1 MSDTQNAADRLR
13 IEDAY
18 PLGHAQ
24 AGMIFHNEMHAESS
38 IYHDIV
44 TFQLRLRFDLGALTA
59 VLDELVAAHPV
70 LRTRFR
76 LKNASR
82 PLQIVMSGGRMAI
95 THRDLT
101 RFSEA
106 AQEAY
111 REEWLTTEKRHA
123 FDLESATP
131 IRVHTHV
138 LGEERWELVF
148 SFHHA
153 LLDGWSLG
161 LLLSAFI
168 DAYVARL
175 QGGTTT
181 RRVLACRYRDY
192 IKLEQDA
199 LQQPAATDFWR
210 GLLEG
215 ATPSDPPRSVGTGH
229 LGMERRG
236 LPLEGPR
243 SAAIRALAKRLRVSV
258 KHVLLALHL
267 KALGAICGQDQVVS
281 GVVTNG
287 RPEQDGGDAVLGLFL
302 NSVPFTLCTRG
313 LNWEALIVATFA
325 HEQALW
331 PHRRLPLSEIMRLHN
346 GRTLFETLF
355 NYTHFHNYGGL
366 VGGEGGII
374 LERSGFEHSNY
385 PLVVQAGQ
393 EADGSAVYLYVEADR
408 AVFSPAQIERMVA
421 IYTDALGRMLAD
433 PTACS
438 DIADFVPASDRQ
450 QLLAW
455 AGLPGEGGVSLSGRF
470 AQTAQQVPDA
480 IA

>member
-1 MSDTQNAADRLR
+1 MSDIHSAADRLR

-24 AGMIFHNEMHAESS
+24 AGMIFHNQLHADSS

-44 TFQLRLRFDLGALTA
+44 AFQLRLRFDFCVLTTI
-59 VLDELVAAHPV
+59 LDDLVAAHPI

-82 PLQIVMSGGRMAI
+82 PLQVVMSGGRMAV

-106 AQEAY
+106 AQDAY
-111 REEWLTTEKRHA
+111 REEWLNCEKRNA

-131 IRVHTHV
+131 MRVHAHV
-138 LGEERWELVF
+138 LGAERWELVF

-161 LLLSAFI
+161 LLLSAVI
-168 DAYVARL
+168 DSYNARL
-175 QGGTTT
+175 QGSEATP
-181 RRVLACRYRDY
+181 RIPACRYRDY
-192 IKLEQDA
+192 IKLEQEV
-199 LQQPAATDFWR
+199 LQQPAATEYWR
-210 GLLEG
+210 VALEG
-215 ATPSDPPRSVGTGH
+215 SMPSVPPRSAETGH
-229 LGMERRG
+229 IGVERRA
-236 LPLEGPR
+236 LPLEGSR
-243 SAAIRALAKRLRVSV
+243 SAAMRTLAKRLRVSV

-267 KALGAICGQDQVVS
+267 KALGVICGQDQVVS

-302 NSVPFTLCTRG
+302 NSVPLTLRTRG
-313 LNWEALIVATFA
+313 LSWDALIVATFA
-325 HEQALW
+325 QEQALW
-331 PHRRLPLSEIMRLHN
+331 PHRRLPLSEIMRLQG

-366 VGGEGGII
+366 VGGEGGVI

-393 EADGSAVYLYVEADR
+393 EADGSAIYFYVEADR
-408 AVFSPAQIERMVA
+408 AVFSPAQIERMVS
-421 IYTDALGRMLAD
+421 IYSEVLDRMLAD

-438 DIADFVPASDRQ
+438 DAEDFVPERDRQ
-450 QLLAW
+450 QL
-455 AGLPGEGGVSLSGRF
+455 
-470 AQTAQQVPDA
+470 
-480 IA
+480 